1 MSETLQKIHSDRRK
15 GARRVKIQMWS
26 QQRPLLK
33 VFWLICLEFDLLVFV
48 FVAWKTGTY
57 FHISYIFISLEESDD
72 PQFVANVQCVWLST
86 HELN

>member
-1 MSETLQKIHSDRRK
+1 MSETLRKIHSDRRK

-26 QQRPLLK
+26 QQRLLLK

-48 FVAWKTGTY
+48 FVAWKTGTII
-57 FHISYIFISLEESDD
+57 FIYIYISLEESDD
-72 PQFVANVQCVWLST
+72 PQFVASVQCVWLST